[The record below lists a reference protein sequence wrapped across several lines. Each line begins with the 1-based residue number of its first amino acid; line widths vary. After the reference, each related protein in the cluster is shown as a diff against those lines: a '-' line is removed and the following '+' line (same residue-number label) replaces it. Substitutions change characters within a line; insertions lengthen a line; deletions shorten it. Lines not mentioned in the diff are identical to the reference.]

1 LCSFDGTRRHAGW
14 RSIGIEEG
22 EGNCRACDCWA
33 PGLLAPRDGR
43 PRIAE
48 RERERERELNAPRRT
63 LELKLAEVVVALREH
78 CPDGN
83 ITLRVLE
90 TGDIVAI
97 LKVDDDEAAD
107 LAKLLGQH

>member
-1 LCSFDGTRRHAGW
+1 VRLLGTRLAGASRW
-14 RSIGIEEG
+14 PTSNR
-22 EGNCRACDCWA
+22 R
-33 PGLLAPRDGR
+33 
-43 PRIAE
+43 E